1 MIKRNK
7 LKLFLIGI
15 IFVCFTLFSKT
26 QVNASSSLSS
36 NELLKFNNYTIKK
49 DTTIE
54 QINENFG
61 KPRIEYDSPF
71 GGKACTYYDDEYM
84 WMLHIETNAS
94 GEIKGYGCLNGDFI
108 ARNYSQG
115 DDYSSVVW
123 YMSGTV
129 IDDDD
134 DGKVVGVYE
143 YNVTSKDVE
152 LYKANYI
159 SSSDYLYNLQ
169 KSSLVVS
176 KILAKKHNYDFP
188 QTYIDEEIFYMNE
201 ELKDNGTDLYNFA
214 RSTGKTRYISL
225 VLSRTDF
232 CDYELPNPLM
242 LGKQTENYTRAEN
255 YKYVFYDMKVQ
266 DKDSFRLYT
275 TILFVDPA
283 FLEQKETVPLT
294 SNEISLLDAVRAK
307 YQEFTQHGQ
316 SITKNFDIEPQY
328 KELPLVAGKWSD
340 MALLMVTDYIN
351 LARLGLGLH
360 ELELNQDITDAAQH
374 KAALVVYNNSH
385 GYTGGHFPEQPE
397 GVDDDFFGKAQSYMT
412 ENLYTGDIQT
422 SIVSALNDG
431 YGDPIECGHRYNLL
445 DPSATQWGVG
455 AVESGGLSFG
465 WQGVHK
471 FSGFES
477 YTNELVAWP
486 SNGIFTM
493 DLAYNGIGNW
503 TARFYKNYSVS
514 SNTEVTIK
522 CLNTGKTYEITQEN
536 KNNSGKFLQVTGS
549 NLITFRDDTIAYEN
563 GDVFEITLHN
573 VIDRAKGNS
582 TDYTYRS
589 VFMNMSQSNEVG
601 VSDIKLSKESIELLP
616 GESIKIDTT
625 VAPDNATNKLL
636 RYTSSDED
644 IVTVRQDGTI
654 YARSAGKA
662 IITVTS
668 YSTTGLSKTISIVV
682 NGDTQE
688 EPETPGEYIKG
699 DLDRN
704 AAVNSDDAAI
714 ALDLYRYGNVSAEDL
729 LIGDMD
735 ENGLINSDDA
745 ALILD
750 VYRYGK

>member
-94 GEIKGYGCLNGDFI
+94 GEIKGYGCINGDFI

-159 SSSDYLYNLQ
+159 SSSDYLYKKQ

-214 RSTGKTRYISL
+214 ISTGKTRYISL
-225 VLSRTDF
+225 VLSRIDF

-360 ELELNQDITDAAQH
+360 ELELNQDIADAAQH

-397 GVDDDFFGKAQSYMT
+397 GVDDDFFSKAQSYMT

-455 AVESGGLSFG
+455 AVGPVVLSF
-465 WQGVHK
+465 
-471 FSGFES
+471 
-477 YTNELVAWP
+477 
-486 SNGIFTM
+486 
-493 DLAYNGIGNW
+493 
-503 TARFYKNYSVS
+503 
-514 SNTEVTIK
+514 
-522 CLNTGKTYEITQEN
+522 
-536 KNNSGKFLQVTGS
+536 
-549 NLITFRDDTIAYEN
+549 
-563 GDVFEITLHN
+563 
-573 VIDRAKGNS
+573 
-582 TDYTYRS
+582 
-589 VFMNMSQSNEVG
+589 
-601 VSDIKLSKESIELLP
+601 
-616 GESIKIDTT
+616 
-625 VAPDNATNKLL
+625 
-636 RYTSSDED
+636 
-644 IVTVRQDGTI
+644 
-654 YARSAGKA
+654 
-662 IITVTS
+662 
-668 YSTTGLSKTISIVV
+668 
-682 NGDTQE
+682 
-688 EPETPGEYIKG
+688 
-699 DLDRN
+699 
-704 AAVNSDDAAI
+704 
-714 ALDLYRYGNVSAEDL
+714 
-729 LIGDMD
+729 
-735 ENGLINSDDA
+735 
-745 ALILD
+745 
-750 VYRYGK
+750 